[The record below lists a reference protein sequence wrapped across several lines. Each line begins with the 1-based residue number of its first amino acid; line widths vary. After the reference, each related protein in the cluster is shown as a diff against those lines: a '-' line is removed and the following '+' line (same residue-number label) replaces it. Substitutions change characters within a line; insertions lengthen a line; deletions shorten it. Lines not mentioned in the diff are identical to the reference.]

1 MTNWDHIMLAVA
13 VVVVLAILE
22 LLGLDVVGMFENPL
36 LP

>member
-1 MTNWDHIMLAVA
+1 MTNWDRIMLAVA

>member
-1 MTNWDHIMLAVA
+1 MLAVA